1 MYLNRNESSKR
12 EFLRNCARIRKTSD
26 PDLKSEDPR
35 IPDPDPDPKINF
47 PRIRIRIR
55 IKKCISV
62 RSGSRIRICI
72 ISRIRI
78 TSDPKIRSPHSDLR
92 SDIGSYDPC
101 ITTIELM
108 KKFILFF
115 VGIIMAISNDNYYPK
130 SNDIIGANGL

>member
-1 MYLNRNESSKR
+1 MSKR

-55 IKKCISV
+55 IKKCSSV
-62 RSGSRIRICI
+62 GSGSRIRICI

-101 ITTIELM
+101 ITGGGSSTRLHAHSPVYSTRRNVLHWATKCHKYAKIGVYIEM
-108 KKFILFF
+108 
-115 VGIIMAISNDNYYPK
+115 G
-130 SNDIIGANGL
+130 